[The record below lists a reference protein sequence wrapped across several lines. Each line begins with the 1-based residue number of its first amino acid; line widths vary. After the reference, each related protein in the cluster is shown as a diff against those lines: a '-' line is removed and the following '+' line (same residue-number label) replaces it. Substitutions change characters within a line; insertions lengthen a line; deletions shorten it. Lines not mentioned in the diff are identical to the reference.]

1 MTSTKELRGK
11 ALRTLRDQIQ
21 AIRAGA
27 ESAGDVDE
35 QARYGREFQTGLDAV
50 VRTLENQIKQTLD
63 HPDEPEPLKSDAAAE
78 VRRLRGVLRVLAE
91 LPAARLAEVPQL
103 AMKAL
108 IEPPAQAPARNAG
121 PPQQRKFTPRR
132 PEHRGR
138 SNSGR

>member
-21 AIRAGA
+21 AIGIG
-27 ESAGDVDE
+27 EVTGDADE

-50 VRTLENQIKQTLD
+50 VRTLENQIKQCAD
-63 HPDEPEPLKSDAAAE
+63 HPEEPEPLKSDAAAE
-78 VRRLRGVLRVLAE
+78 VRRLRGALRQLAE
-91 LPAARLAEVPQL
+91 LPNERMGEVKVL

-108 IEPPAQAPARNAG
+108 IEPPAQAPARRPG
-121 PPQQRKFTPRR
+121 PPQNRKFTPRR
-132 PEHRGR
+132 PENRGR